1 LGPLVPGTLNHKQTS
16 PLAVCLA
23 GPEFALI
30 RLNLAN
36 STRHAFIE
44 KNGLLRALIA
54 NSAIISLNSRT
65 LLVCIT
71 ALVALSL
78 CIYAILNNQF
88 SAQHAERI
96 DQLLT
101 AKAQAI
107 DHNDA
112 SGHDHTLAMT
122 PVYYHSGDLEG
133 AKETLHWPKA
143 CEHSQAPLGSQI
155 QRFKCGN
162 GIRLHAMETTL
173 SPEQT
178 SQTITLWATH
188 IPNASL
194 LSMQVEDIL
203 GLAALVLVISTLCS
217 RWISQSIT
225 QPLGEITTSAQLM
238 AEGNYDWRLPES
250 SIGEIN
256 QLAFTFNHMARSL
269 QERDKVIRRTAYKDQ
284 LTGLDNRAYLTL
296 ALRERTQSARE
307 PLSIVIWGID
317 NLDNINEV
325 LGHDVA
331 DKVLI
336 KVARKASRICQ
347 ENLVIARL
355 EGNIFCMLL
364 PRDLLESM
372 LKKHTLKRMLHGSL
386 RVQDYQLDIQSHAG
400 LAHYPEHGQCPE
412 TLMRRAEIARQ
423 LAKKTR
429 QTSIVFEARLEQR
442 SANRLELIAQ
452 LRQAITDEE
461 FCLFF
466 QPKLN
471 LRTNS
476 INQAEV
482 LLRWNHPVHGLIAP
496 GAFMELAEQTG
507 MIRDITRLVLKQTYA
522 IINLCA
528 NQNIRLSVNLSAMD
542 LEDSSLIDFMQHLH
556 RLQPDAS
563 RHIVLEITESA
574 AMRDPEQALD
584 ILNQLAAMHFQI
596 AVDDFGTGYSSLA
609 YLKRFPVTE
618 LKIDRSL
625 VQGAD
630 LDTDGQ
636 IILESTIEMGHIMGL
651 LVTTEG
657 VETQAEFDLVKKL
670 GADYVQGFW
679 LSKPMPFD
687 EFKLKHLV
695 GNHDQLVQHL

>member
-1 LGPLVPGTLNHKQTS
+1 MLSSK
-16 PLAVCLA
+16 
-23 GPEFALI
+23 
-30 RLNLAN
+30 
-36 STRHAFIE
+36 
-44 KNGLLRALIA
+44 KNGLLRAFIS
-54 NSAIISLNSRT
+54 NSAVISLNSRT
-65 LLVCIT
+65 LLVCVT
-71 ALVALSL
+71 ALLALSL

-88 SAQHAERI
+88 SAQHAEHI
-96 DQLLT
+96 DQLLM

-107 DHNDA
+107 DHSDHT
-112 SGHDHTLAMT
+112 GHDHALAMT
-122 PVYYHSGDLEG
+122 PVYYHSGNLEG
-133 AKETLHWPKA
+133 AQGTSHWPKG
-143 CEHSQAPLGSQI
+143 CELVPTLPGSEI
-155 QRFKCGN
+155 RRFQCGN
-162 GIRLHAMETTL
+162 GIRLHALQAML
-173 SPEQT
+173 PPEHAAGQV
-178 SQTITLWATH
+178 ITLWATH

-194 LSMQVEDIL
+194 LNMQLEDLL
-203 GLAALVLVISTLCS
+203 GLAALMLVISTLCS

-225 QPLGEITTSAQLM
+225 QPLGEITASAQLM
-238 AEGNYDWRLPES
+238 ADGNYDWRLSES

-256 QLAFTFNHMARSL
+256 QLAFTFNHMAKSL

-364 PRDLLESM
+364 PRELLENM

-452 LRQAITDEE
+452 LRRAITDDE
-461 FCLFF
+461 FCLYF

-482 LLRWNHPVHGLIAP
+482 LLRWNHPTHGLIAP
-496 GAFMELAEQTG
+496 GAFIELAEQTG

-542 LEDSSLIDFMQHLH
+542 LEDFSLIDFMQHMH
-556 RLQPDAS
+556 SRQPDAS

-630 LDTDGQ
+630 IDTDGQ

-657 VETQAEFDLVKKL
+657 VETQAEYELVKKL

-679 LSKPMPFD
+679 LSKPMSFD
-687 EFKLKHLV
+687 EFKLKHLI
-695 GNHDQLVQHL
+695 GNHDQMVHQL

>member
-1 LGPLVPGTLNHKQTS
+1 MLSSK
-16 PLAVCLA
+16 
-23 GPEFALI
+23 
-30 RLNLAN
+30 
-36 STRHAFIE
+36 

-574 AMRDPEQALD
+574 AMRDPGQALD

>member
-1 LGPLVPGTLNHKQTS
+1 MLSSK
-16 PLAVCLA
+16 
-23 GPEFALI
+23 
-30 RLNLAN
+30 
-36 STRHAFIE
+36 

-54 NSAIISLNSRT
+54 NSAVISLNSRT

-507 MIRDITRLVLKQTYA
+507 MIRDLHAWFLNKPTPSST
-522 IINLCA
+522 CA
-528 NQNIRLSVNLSAMD
+528 PIKTS
-542 LEDSSLIDFMQHLH
+542 
-556 RLQPDAS
+556 
-563 RHIVLEITESA
+563 
-574 AMRDPEQALD
+574 
-584 ILNQLAAMHFQI
+584 
-596 AVDDFGTGYSSLA
+596 GC
-609 YLKRFPVTE
+609 
-618 LKIDRSL
+618 RS
-625 VQGAD
+625 
-630 LDTDGQ
+630 TCPPW
-636 IILESTIEMGHIMGL
+636 I
-651 LVTTEG
+651 
-657 VETQAEFDLVKKL
+657 
-670 GADYVQGFW
+670 
-679 LSKPMPFD
+679 SKTPA
-687 EFKLKHLV
+687 
-695 GNHDQLVQHL
+695 

>member
-1 LGPLVPGTLNHKQTS
+1 M
-16 PLAVCLA
+16 
-23 GPEFALI
+23 
-30 RLNLAN
+30 R
-36 STRHAFIE
+36 R
-44 KNGLLRALIA
+44 
-54 NSAIISLNSRT
+54 
-65 LLVCIT
+65 
-71 ALVALSL
+71 
-78 CIYAILNNQF
+78 
-88 SAQHAERI
+88 
-96 DQLLT
+96 
-101 AKAQAI
+101 
-107 DHNDA
+107 
-112 SGHDHTLAMT
+112 
-122 PVYYHSGDLEG
+122 
-133 AKETLHWPKA
+133 
-143 CEHSQAPLGSQI
+143 
-155 QRFKCGN
+155 
-162 GIRLHAMETTL
+162 
-173 SPEQT
+173 
-178 SQTITLWATH
+178 TH

-542 LEDSSLIDFMQHLH
+542 LEDSSLINFMQHLH

>member
-1 LGPLVPGTLNHKQTS
+1 MLSLQK
-16 PLAVCLA
+16 
-23 GPEFALI
+23 I
-30 RLNLAN
+30 
-36 STRHAFIE
+36 
-44 KNGLLRALIA
+44 GLLRAHLTH
-54 NSAIISLNSRT
+54 SAVISLNSRT
-65 LLVCIT
+65 LLVCVT
-71 ALVALSL
+71 ALMALSL
-78 CIYAILNNQF
+78 SIYVILNNQF
-88 SAQHAERI
+88 STQQAGRI
-96 DQLLT
+96 DQILSV
-101 AKAQAI
+101 KAQTISLNHPPTPDHSLAI
-107 DHNDA
+107 
-112 SGHDHTLAMT
+112 TT
-122 PVYYHSGDLEG
+122 VYYHQDTLES
-133 AKETLHWPKA
+133 AQTTLHWPKGCSA
-143 CEHSQAPLGSQI
+143 DPIVPGLKIRRFQCE
-155 QRFKCGN
+155 N
-162 GIRLHAMETTL
+162 GVRLHALQTTI
-173 SPEQT
+173 QT
-178 SQTITLWATH
+178 GQTAGQNITLWTSYT
-188 IPNASL
+188 PNSL
-194 LSMQVEDIL
+194 LLNMNAEDAL
-203 GLAALVLVISTLCS
+203 GLTILVLLISALYS
-217 RWISQSIT
+217 RWMSRSIT
-225 QPLGEITTSAQLM
+225 KPLGEITTSAQLM
-238 AEGNYDWRLPES
+238 AEGNYDWRLPYS

-256 QLAFTFNHMARSL
+256 QLARSFNHMAKNL

-284 LTGLDNRAYLTL
+284 LTQLDNRAYLAL

-307 PLSIVIWGID
+307 ALSIVIWGID

-336 KVARKASRICQ
+336 KVARKASRICR

-364 PRDLLESM
+364 PRTLLENM
-372 LKKHTLKRMLHGSL
+372 LKKYPMKRMLHGSL
-386 RVQDYQLDIQSHAG
+386 RVQNYQLDIQSHAG
-400 LAHYPEHGQCPE
+400 LAHYPEHGQCPD

-429 QTSIVFEARLEQR
+429 QACIVFEPRLEQR

-452 LRQAITDEE
+452 LRKAITDEE

-471 LRTNS
+471 LRTGS

-482 LLRWNHPVHGLIAP
+482 LLRWNHPKHGLIAP
-496 GAFMELAEQTG
+496 GAFIELAEQTG
-507 MIRDITRLVLKQTYA
+507 MIRDISRFVINQTYA
-522 IINLCA
+522 IIDLCA
-528 NQNIRLSVNLSAMD
+528 NQNMRLSVNLSAMD
-542 LEDSSLIDFMQHLH
+542 LEDFSLIDYIQQLH
-556 RLQPDAS
+556 QRQPDAA

-584 ILNQLAAMHFQI
+584 ILKQLASMGFQI
-596 AVDDFGTGYSSLA
+596 SIDDFGTGYSSLA

-630 LDTDGQ
+630 LDMDGQ

-657 VETQAEFDLVKKL
+657 VETQAEFELVKNL

-679 LSKPMPFD
+679 LCKPMSFD
-687 EFKLKHLV
+687 EFKLKHLI

>member
-1 LGPLVPGTLNHKQTS
+1 MLSSQK
-16 PLAVCLA
+16 
-23 GPEFALI
+23 I
-30 RLNLAN
+30 
-36 STRHAFIE
+36 
-44 KNGLLRALIA
+44 GLLRALIA
-54 NSAIISLNSRT
+54 NSGIISLHSRA
-65 LLVCIT
+65 LLVCVT
-71 ALVALSL
+71 ALLALSL
-78 CIYAILNNQF
+78 CIYAILNNQI
-88 SAQHAERI
+88 SEQLAERM

-107 DHNDA
+107 DHTDH

-122 PVYYHSGDLEG
+122 PVYYHSGDLEDAQG
-133 AKETLHWPKA
+133 TLHWPKD
-143 CEHSQAPLGSQI
+143 CEPSHPPSASRI
-155 QRFKCGN
+155 HRFKCEN
-162 GIRLHAMETTL
+162 GVRLHAL
-173 SPEQT
+173 QARLPREQAT
-178 SQTITLWATH
+178 HQTITLWATH
-188 IPNASL
+188 STSSTP
-194 LSMQVEDIL
+194 LSMRAEEAL
-203 GLAALVLVISTLCS
+203 GLAVLVLLISTLCS

-225 QPLGEITTSAQLM
+225 HPLGEITTSAQLM
-238 AEGNYDWRLPES
+238 AEGNYDWRLPDS
-250 SIGEIN
+250 SIREIN
-256 QLAFTFNHMARSL
+256 QLAFTFNRMAKSL

-296 ALRERTQSARE
+296 ALRERTQCARE
-307 PLSIVIWGID
+307 PLSILIWGID
-317 NLDNINEV
+317 NLDSINEV

-331 DKVLI
+331 DEVLV
-336 KVARKASRICQ
+336 KVARKASRICR

-355 EGNIFCMLL
+355 EGNIFCMLM
-364 PRDLLESM
+364 PRKLLESM
-372 LKKHTLKRMLHGSL
+372 LKKHTLKRILQGSL
-386 RVQDYQLDIQSHAG
+386 RVQNYQLDIQSHAG

-429 QTSIVFEARLEQR
+429 QTNIVFEARLEQR

-452 LRQAITDEE
+452 LRKAIIDNE

-471 LRTNS
+471 LRTNN

-496 GAFMELAEQTG
+496 GAFIELAEQTG
-507 MIRDITRLVLKQTYA
+507 MIRDITRLVIKQTYA

-528 NQNIRLSVNLSAMD
+528 NQNIRLSLNLSAMD
-542 LEDSSLIDFMQHLH
+542 LEDSGLIDFMHHMHEQ
-556 RLQPDAS
+556 QPEAS

-584 ILNQLAAMHFQI
+584 ALNQLAAMHFQI

-630 LDTDGQ
+630 LDMDGQ

-657 VETQAEFDLVKKL
+657 VETQSEYELVKKL

-679 LSKPMPFD
+679 LSKPMPFE

>member
-1 LGPLVPGTLNHKQTS
+1 MAFGTFCTKCAKTS
-16 PLAVCLA
+16 PLAVCPA
-23 GPEFALI
+23 AREFDLI
-30 RLNLAN
+30 KFNFAN
-36 STRHAFIE
+36 SIRMLSLQ
-44 KNGLLRALIA
+44 KNGLVRAFIS
-54 NSAIISLNSRT
+54 NSTVISLNSRT
-65 LLVCIT
+65 LLVCVT
-71 ALVALSL
+71 ALLALSL

-88 SAQHAERI
+88 SAQHAEHI
-96 DQLLT
+96 DRLLT
-101 AKAQAI
+101 AKARAI
-107 DHNDA
+107 DHSDHT
-112 SGHDHTLAMT
+112 GHDHALAMT
-122 PVYYHSGDLEG
+122 PVYYHSGNLEG
-133 AKETLHWPKA
+133 AQGTSHWPKG
-143 CEHSQAPLGSQI
+143 CELVTTLPGSEI
-155 QRFKCGN
+155 RRFQCED
-162 GIRLHAMETTL
+162 GIRLHALQAML
-173 SPEQT
+173 QPEHAAGQA
-178 SQTITLWATH
+178 ITLWATH

-194 LSMQVEDIL
+194 LNMQLEDLL
-203 GLAALVLVISTLCS
+203 GLAALMLVISTLCS

-225 QPLGEITTSAQLM
+225 QPLGEITASAQLM
-238 AEGNYDWRLPES
+238 ANGNYDWRLSES

-256 QLAFTFNHMARSL
+256 QLAFTFNHMAKSL

-336 KVARKASRICQ
+336 KVARKANRICQ

-364 PRDLLESM
+364 PRELLENM

-452 LRQAITDEE
+452 LRRAINDEE
-461 FCLFF
+461 FCLYF

-471 LRTNS
+471 LRTDS

-482 LLRWNHPVHGLIAP
+482 LLRWNHPTHGLIAP
-496 GAFMELAEQTG
+496 GAFIELAEQTG

-522 IINLCA
+522 IIKLCA

-542 LEDSSLIDFMQHLH
+542 LEDFGLIDFMQHMH
-556 RLQPDAS
+556 SQQPDAS

-630 LDTDGQ
+630 IDTDGQ

-657 VETQAEFDLVKKL
+657 VETQAEYELVKKL

-679 LSKPMPFD
+679 LSKPMSFD
-687 EFKLKHLV
+687 EFKLKHLI
-695 GNHDQLVQHL
+695 GNHDQMVQHL

>member
-1 LGPLVPGTLNHKQTS
+1 MLSSK
-16 PLAVCLA
+16 
-23 GPEFALI
+23 
-30 RLNLAN
+30 
-36 STRHAFIE
+36 

-173 SPEQT
+173 NPEQT

>member
-1 LGPLVPGTLNHKQTS
+1 MLSSK
-16 PLAVCLA
+16 
-23 GPEFALI
+23 
-30 RLNLAN
+30 
-36 STRHAFIE
+36 

-54 NSAIISLNSRT
+54 NSAVISLNSRT

-386 RVQDYQLDIQSHAG
+386 RVHDYQLDIQSHAG

>member
-1 LGPLVPGTLNHKQTS
+1 MLSSK
-16 PLAVCLA
+16 
-23 GPEFALI
+23 
-30 RLNLAN
+30 
-36 STRHAFIE
+36 

-54 NSAIISLNSRT
+54 NSAVISLNSRT

-429 QTSIVFEARLEQR
+429 QTSIVFEPRLEQR

>member
-1 LGPLVPGTLNHKQTS
+1 
-16 PLAVCLA
+16 
-23 GPEFALI
+23 
-30 RLNLAN
+30 
-36 STRHAFIE
+36 
-44 KNGLLRALIA
+44 LRALIA

>member
-1 LGPLVPGTLNHKQTS
+1 MLSSQ
-16 PLAVCLA
+16 
-23 GPEFALI
+23 
-30 RLNLAN
+30 
-36 STRHAFIE
+36 

-54 NSAIISLNSRT
+54 NSTVISLNSRT

>member
-1 LGPLVPGTLNHKQTS
+1 MLSSK
-16 PLAVCLA
+16 
-23 GPEFALI
+23 
-30 RLNLAN
+30 
-36 STRHAFIE
+36 
-44 KNGLLRALIA
+44 KNGLLRAFIS
-54 NSAIISLNSRT
+54 NSAVISLNSRT
-65 LLVCIT
+65 LLVCVT
-71 ALVALSL
+71 ALLALSL

-88 SAQHAERI
+88 SAQHAEHI

-107 DHNDA
+107 DHSDHT
-112 SGHDHTLAMT
+112 GHDHALAMT
-122 PVYYHSGDLEG
+122 PVYYHSGNLEG
-133 AKETLHWPKA
+133 AQGTSHWPKG
-143 CEHSQAPLGSQI
+143 CELVPTLPGSEI
-155 QRFKCGN
+155 RRFQCGN
-162 GIRLHAMETTL
+162 GIRLHALQAML
-173 SPEQT
+173 PPEHAAGQV
-178 SQTITLWATH
+178 ITLWATH

-194 LSMQVEDIL
+194 LNMQLEDLL
-203 GLAALVLVISTLCS
+203 GLAALMLVISTLCS

-225 QPLGEITTSAQLM
+225 QPLGEITASAQLM
-238 AEGNYDWRLPES
+238 ADGNYDWRLSES

-256 QLAFTFNHMARSL
+256 QLAFTFNHMAKSL

-364 PRDLLESM
+364 PRELLENM

-452 LRQAITDEE
+452 LRRAITDDE
-461 FCLFF
+461 FCLYF

-482 LLRWNHPVHGLIAP
+482 LLRWNHPTHGLIAP
-496 GAFMELAEQTG
+496 GAFIELAEQTG

-542 LEDSSLIDFMQHLH
+542 LEDFSLIDFMQHMH
-556 RLQPDAS
+556 SKQPDAS

-630 LDTDGQ
+630 IDTDGQ

-657 VETQAEFDLVKKL
+657 VETQAEYELVKKL

-679 LSKPMPFD
+679 LSKPMSFD
-687 EFKLKHLV
+687 EFKLKHLI
-695 GNHDQLVQHL
+695 GNHDQMVHQL

>member
-1 LGPLVPGTLNHKQTS
+1 MLSLQK
-16 PLAVCLA
+16 
-23 GPEFALI
+23 
-30 RLNLAN
+30 
-36 STRHAFIE
+36 
-44 KNGLLRALIA
+44 KGLLRALIT
-54 NSAIISLNSRT
+54 NGTVISLNSRT
-65 LLVCIT
+65 LLVCVT
-71 ALVALSL
+71 ALLALSL

-107 DHNDA
+107 DHNDH
-112 SGHDHTLAMT
+112 SGHNHAMAMT
-122 PVYYHSGDLEG
+122 PVYYHSGNIEG
-133 AKETLHWPKA
+133 AQGTLHWPKG
-143 CEHSQAPLGSQI
+143 CEPSQAPSGSTI
-155 QRFKCGN
+155 YRFKCEN
-162 GIRLHAMETTL
+162 GVRLHALQARLPLEN
-173 SPEQT
+173 SAN
-178 SQTITLWATH
+178 QTITLWATH

-194 LSMQVEDIL
+194 LNMQVEDIL
-203 GLAALVLVISTLCS
+203 GLTALVLVISTLCS

-256 QLAFTFNHMARSL
+256 QLAFTFNHMAKSL

-331 DKVLI
+331 DKVLV

-364 PRDLLESM
+364 PRELLEGM

-429 QTSIVFEARLEQR
+429 QTSIVFEPRLEQR

-452 LRQAITDEE
+452 LRKAITDEE

-496 GAFMELAEQTG
+496 GAFIELAEQTG
-507 MIRDITRLVLKQTYA
+507 MIREITRLVLKQTYA
-522 IINLCA
+522 IITLCA

-542 LEDSSLIDFMQHLH
+542 LEDFSLIDFMQTLH
-556 RLQPDAS
+556 KQQPDAS

-657 VETQAEFDLVKKL
+657 VETQSEYELVKKL

>member
-1 LGPLVPGTLNHKQTS
+1 MLLLQKNGPL
-16 PLAVCLA
+16 
-23 GPEFALI
+23 
-30 RLNLAN
+30 
-36 STRHAFIE
+36 
-44 KNGLLRALIA
+44 RAHVA
-54 NSAIISLNSRT
+54 NSAVISLNSRT
-65 LLVCIT
+65 LLVCVT
-71 ALVALSL
+71 ALIALSL
-78 CIYAILNNQF
+78 CIYAILSNQF
-88 SAQHAERI
+88 SAQQAARI
-96 DQLLT
+96 DQILS

-107 DHNDA
+107 SLNHSPNQDH
-112 SGHDHTLAMT
+112 SLAMT
-122 PVYYHSGDLEG
+122 PVYYHQDTLES
-133 AKETLHWPKA
+133 ARTTLHWPKGCSA
-143 CEHSQAPLGSQI
+143 EPITSRPEIH
-155 QRFKCGN
+155 RFKCEN
-162 GIRLHAMETTL
+162 GIRLHALQTTV
-173 SPEQT
+173 SAGQA
-178 SQTITLWATH
+178 SNQDITLWASYTPDTLL
-188 IPNASL
+188 PN
-194 LSMQVEDIL
+194 MNVEDAL
-203 GLAALVLVISTLCS
+203 GLAILVLLISALCS
-217 RWISQSIT
+217 RWISRSIT
-225 QPLGEITTSAQLM
+225 KPLGEITASAQLM
-238 AEGNYDWRLPES
+238 ADGNYDWRLPHS

-256 QLAFTFNHMARSL
+256 QLAFTFNHMAKSL

-307 PLSIVIWGID
+307 ALSIVIWGVD

-336 KVARKASRICQ
+336 KVARKASRICR

-364 PRDLLESM
+364 PRALLENM
-372 LKKHTLKRMLHGSL
+372 LKKYTLKRMLHGSL
-386 RVQDYQLDIQSHAG
+386 RVQNYQLDIQSHAG

-429 QTSIVFEARLEQR
+429 QASIVFEPRLEQR

-452 LRQAITDEE
+452 LRKAITDEE

-471 LRTNS
+471 LRTGS

-482 LLRWNHPVHGLIAP
+482 LLRWNHPKHGLIAP
-496 GAFMELAEQTG
+496 GAFIELAEQTG
-507 MIRDITRLVLKQTYA
+507 MIRDISRFVLNQTYA

-528 NQNIRLSVNLSAMD
+528 NQNMRLSVNLSAMD
-542 LEDSSLIDFMQHLH
+542 LEDFSLIDFMQHLH
-556 RLQPDAS
+556 QQRPDAA

-584 ILNQLAAMHFQI
+584 ILKQLANMGFQI
-596 AVDDFGTGYSSLA
+596 SIDDFGTGYSSLA

-625 VQGAD
+625 IQGAD
-630 LDTDGQ
+630 VDTDGQ

-657 VETQAEFDLVKKL
+657 VETEAEYELVKKL

-679 LSKPMPFD
+679 LSKPISFE

-695 GNHDQLVQHL
+695 GNHDQLVQQL

>member
-1 LGPLVPGTLNHKQTS
+1 MLSSK
-16 PLAVCLA
+16 
-23 GPEFALI
+23 
-30 RLNLAN
+30 
-36 STRHAFIE
+36 

-173 SPEQT
+173 NPEQT

-429 QTSIVFEARLEQR
+429 QTSIVFEPRLEQR

>member
-1 LGPLVPGTLNHKQTS
+1 MLSSK
-16 PLAVCLA
+16 
-23 GPEFALI
+23 
-30 RLNLAN
+30 
-36 STRHAFIE
+36 

-429 QTSIVFEARLEQR
+429 QTSIVFEPRLEQR

>member
-1 LGPLVPGTLNHKQTS
+1 MLSSK
-16 PLAVCLA
+16 
-23 GPEFALI
+23 
-30 RLNLAN
+30 
-36 STRHAFIE
+36 

-54 NSAIISLNSRT
+54 NSTVISLNSRT

-71 ALVALSL
+71 ALLALSL

-107 DHNDA
+107 DHNDH